1 MDTEQVWYEE
11 EGNEACAEQVDEE
24 YVEYG
29 GLAQQDEID
38 NVEVVMEVFFMRNDF
53 FFKKMVVEATKL
65 VFLQYNSKSE
75 QKMAETSI
83 ILSEIEVK
91 VRKLIDAKKQ
101 LIEENRLLANENRAL
116 REENEA
122 YARASQELQEK
133 LNKTTIVNAL
143 GSNEEEIKEGRKL
156 IRELIKE
163 IDQCVSIL
171 NSKE

>member
-1 MDTEQVWYEE
+1 
-11 EGNEACAEQVDEE
+11 
-24 YVEYG
+24 
-29 GLAQQDEID
+29 
-38 NVEVVMEVFFMRNDF
+38 
-53 FFKKMVVEATKL
+53 
-65 VFLQYNSKSE
+65 
-75 QKMAETSI
+75 MAETSI

-91 VRKLIDAKKQ
+91 VRKLIDAKNQ
-101 LIEENRLLANENRAL
+101 LIEENRLLANENRVL

-133 LNKTTIVNAL
+133 INKTTIVNAL

>member
-1 MDTEQVWYEE
+1 
-11 EGNEACAEQVDEE
+11 
-24 YVEYG
+24 
-29 GLAQQDEID
+29 
-38 NVEVVMEVFFMRNDF
+38 
-53 FFKKMVVEATKL
+53 
-65 VFLQYNSKSE
+65 
-75 QKMAETSI
+75 MAETSI

-91 VRKLIDAKKQ
+91 VRKLIDAKNQ
-101 LIEENRLLANENRAL
+101 LIEENRLLANENRVL

-133 LNKTTIVNAL
+133 INKTTIVNAL
-143 GSNEEEIKEGRKL
+143 GSNEEEIKEGTKL